1 VDRFRKG
8 RTLTE
13 HHAQEREGG
22 KTQSLGVK
30 LVDGQFQAVA
40 LLQGARY
47 GRTLGL
53 IFQCRADG
61 AKSFEDIGFVGVVFV
76 RDGHSEGGEILT
88 RRSVRFLV
96 RGDMGIRERQ
106 SRERETVR
114 RKILNAARTLFLNE
128 GYANVSMR
136 KIAEQIEYSPG
147 AIYSYFTSKE
157 DIFFALAEEGLQ
169 FVRAHC
175 GSAPH
180 ANSALERV
188 RGAFWR
194 FYTFSKEQ
202 PEYFSLIFVDSAV
215 PRISR
220 DWERFSSMRELRHD
234 VEQDIQ
240 QCIDEGVF
248 PRVDAPGAVFRLL
261 WTAAYGVAVFRLSHR
276 LAPGEDSDA
285 LAHDLLDAAIAGLRA
300 GIDLHFSAASD
311 TREPLDGG
319 EGYSNME
326 TRN

>member
-1 VDRFRKG
+1 
-8 RTLTE
+8 
-13 HHAQEREGG
+13 
-22 KTQSLGVK
+22 
-30 LVDGQFQAVA
+30 
-40 LLQGARY
+40 
-47 GRTLGL
+47 
-53 IFQCRADG
+53 
-61 AKSFEDIGFVGVVFV
+61 
-76 RDGHSEGGEILT
+76 
-88 RRSVRFLV
+88 
-96 RGDMGIRERQ
+96 MGIRERQ

-114 RKILNAARTLFLNE
+114 RKILNAARTLFLND

-169 FVRAHC
+169 IVRSHCSAASDAHT
-175 GSAPH
+175 P
-180 ANSALERV
+180 LERV
-188 RGAFWR
+188 REAFWR

-220 DWERFSSMRELRHD
+220 DWERFSSMRELRQD

-240 QCIDEGVF
+240 QCIEEGMF
-248 PRVDAPGAVFRLL
+248 PGVESPGAVFRLL

-285 LAHDLLDAAIAGLRA
+285 LAHDLLDTTIAGLRQ
-300 GIDLHFSAASD
+300 GVKLDFSAASD

-319 EGYSNME
+319 GFTSSME
-326 TRN
+326 TGV

>member
-1 VDRFRKG
+1 
-8 RTLTE
+8 
-13 HHAQEREGG
+13 
-22 KTQSLGVK
+22 
-30 LVDGQFQAVA
+30 
-40 LLQGARY
+40 
-47 GRTLGL
+47 
-53 IFQCRADG
+53 
-61 AKSFEDIGFVGVVFV
+61 
-76 RDGHSEGGEILT
+76 
-88 RRSVRFLV
+88 
-96 RGDMGIRERQ
+96 MGIRERQ

-169 FVRAHC
+169 IVRTHC
-175 GSAPH
+175 AASTQSSAP
-180 ANSALERV
+180 LERV
-188 RGAFWR
+188 REAFWK

-220 DWERFSSMRELRHD
+220 DWERFSSMRELRQE

-240 QCIDEGVF
+240 QCIDDGMF
-248 PRVDAPGAVFRLL
+248 PADAAAGTIFRVL
-261 WTAAYGVAVFRLSHR
+261 WTAVYGIAVFRLSHR

-285 LAHDLLDAAIAGLRA
+285 LAQDLLETTFAGLRA
-300 GIDLHFSAASD
+300 GVRLRFTAASD

-319 EGYSNME
+319 TEYSHLE
-326 TRN
+326 V